1 MNHIFIALDGSDHA
15 VEVEKVGYK
24 LAWQLNASVTLATV
38 INTTIDYA
46 MADGQV
52 FENYLEEAEHSANE
66 ELNRIKKAHPNIST
80 GIICFAGNPKE
91 DILELAIGAQ
101 ASFIVIGTHGR
112 TGLSHLLLGSIAEYI
127 VRHSPVPVIVVPY
140 QRQRH

>member
-1 MNHIFIALDGSDHA
+1 MNHILIALDGSDHA
-15 VEVEKVGYK
+15 AEVERVGYK
-24 LAWQLNASVTLATV
+24 LARKINASVTLATV

-52 FENYLEEAEHSANE
+52 FETYLGETEHLANE
-66 ELNRIKKAHPNIST
+66 DLNRVKQAHPDVST

-112 TGLSHLLLGSIAEYI
+112 TGLSHLLMGSIAEHI
-127 VRHSPVPVIVVPY
+127 IRHSPIPVVVVPY
-140 QRQRH
+140 QKRRH